1 MVRYDLMT
9 NEELQEV
16 IERKRKVI
24 ERKELHIQQL
34 EFTAKE
40 CLDILAENNWRG
52 DLQDEIKELTG
63 A

>member
-9 NEELQEV
+9 NEELQ
-16 IERKRKVI
+16 KVI

-34 EFTAKE
+34 ETVAKE
-40 CLDILAENNWRG
+40 CSEILAENNWRG
-52 DLQDEIKELTG
+52 DLQDEIKELAG